1 MIFSSFLILF
11 GFQIENSR
19 VNAHTG
25 RVKRGATIN
34 CDIVVVDCKLETIEI
49 SLNETC
55 RSQEY
60 QVVPSTGAGL
70 FVTNSKIFNS
80 DLDLQSAG
88 DILEKHFFL
97 SKNVLDER
105 RSCMFNSTEL
115 ESAPSLP
122 DITPCV
128 DIAEQVK

>member
-1 MIFSSFLILF
+1 MIFLRFLILF
-11 GFQIENSR
+11 GFQKENSQ
-19 VNAHTG
+19 VYAHAG

-34 CDIVVVDCKLETIEI
+34 CDIVVVDCKLETIKI

-80 DLDLQSAG
+80 DLDLKSAG
-88 DILEKHFFL
+88 EVLEKHFFYQ
-97 SKNVLDER
+97 KI
-105 RSCMFNSTEL
+105 F
-115 ESAPSLP
+115 
-122 DITPCV
+122 
-128 DIAEQVK
+128 